1 MLKVFFANFF
11 NGTLRRLPFLG
22 YYALAIAIMI
32 AIIFADIYGYSP
44 KIPILNASFG
54 VAAILVHINLVAKRF
69 RDIGLPAM
77 SFSVGMIILPVLSN
91 FLVYPKVSIALVVVF
106 LVCLLLTPSETFGSK
121 SSAG

>member
-1 MLKVFFANFF
+1 
-11 NGTLRRLPFLG
+11 
-22 YYALAIAIMI
+22 MI
-32 AIIFADIYGYSP
+32 AIIFADIYGYYP
-44 KIPILNASFG
+44 KIQILNASFG
-54 VAAILVHINLVAKRF
+54 VAAILVHVNLVAKRF

-91 FLVYPKVSIALVVVF
+91 FLVYPKLSIALVVVF